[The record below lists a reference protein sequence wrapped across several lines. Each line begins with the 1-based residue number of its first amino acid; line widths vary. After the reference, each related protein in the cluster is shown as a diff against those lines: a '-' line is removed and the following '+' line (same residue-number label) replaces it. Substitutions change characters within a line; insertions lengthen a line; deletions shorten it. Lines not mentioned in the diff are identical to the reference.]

1 MFGRPFDC
9 KDKKGLKITLW
20 REKEEEGRE
29 EGKSG
34 ERRAC
39 FISLVNP

>member
-29 EGKSG
+29 ERRV
-34 ERRAC
+34 EREELAL
-39 FISLVNP
+39 FLW